1 MSTKCYHF
9 WPPGYNWSCHL
20 KVWKPEAQIKMKRL
34 FLLSLFCLCSISFNL
49 FAQKYGKYTLYSV
62 MNSTTTQLI
71 DTNNVVFKTWTHAA
85 NSRTGYSSYLM
96 PGGILW
102 RSVSNQGNQLNGGGI
117 TGKVQKLAWDGT
129 ILWDY
134 TYSTSTYVLHH
145 DICPLPN
152 GNVLLISYD
161 VHTPAEA
168 TQAGAS
174 QSITIW
180 SEKIIEVQPTG
191 ATTGNIVWQWRA
203 WDHLVQN
210 VNPAKDNYQASIVQ
224 HPERLNINYQLKKD
238 WIHMNGLDYNPIT
251 DQIAFSSHYLN
262 EWYVIDHSTTMAEA
276 AGTTGGN
283 SGKGGDLL
291 FRWGNPAAYQ
301 ATGTKIL
308 NVTHDAHWIPEGVPN
323 AGRLVGFNNG
333 GITAPS
339 NKSTVDMVMPPANE
353 YNFNHTAG
361 QAFQPTTY
369 DYRHPCNGYSTN
381 MGNSQQLPNG
391 NMLVCVATTGSIYEI
406 NSAGTT
412 IWSKNGGGVVPQAFR
427 YSECYVNSQPEATP
441 TISAQGSVLTCSP
454 AATYQWYRNGV
465 KIDGAIQNSYT
476 TVDQGVYVVR
486 VTYATSCEAVFQYSA
501 GYKVVATF
509 PLSVT
514 ATATLSTICA
524 GENVQINAVATGG
537 SATNSYQWT
546 SQPAGFSSSI
556 ANPIVNPSVSTV
568 YKVLVTNGSEVDS
581 ATISIT
587 VNPLPATPTI
597 TQNVNDLTSTIG
609 NSYQWTFN
617 GTIQPGLTSQT
628 ISPTQ
633 NGVYRVQ
640 ISDQNGCKSEFSDP
654 IDFIYTGVSR
664 AISNLDV
671 KVYPNPSTGI
681 FAVSGLEGQSNKI
694 MVMDAMGRIIFSN
707 ENQNEINLKQLPA
720 GIYRLVIITE
730 TGFKSNFQ
738 IQLQP

>member
-1 MSTKCYHF
+1 
-9 WPPGYNWSCHL
+9 
-20 KVWKPEAQIKMKRL
+20 
-34 FLLSLFCLCSISFNL
+34 LSLFCLCSISFNL

-283 SGKGGDLL
+283 SDKGGDLL

-465 KIDGAIQNSYT
+465 KIDGATQNSYT

-694 MVMDAMGRIIFSN
+694 MVMDAMGRIIFS
-707 ENQNEINLKQLPA
+707 
-720 GIYRLVIITE
+720 
-730 TGFKSNFQ
+730 
-738 IQLQP
+738 

>member
-1 MSTKCYHF
+1 
-9 WPPGYNWSCHL
+9 
-20 KVWKPEAQIKMKRL
+20 MKRL

-465 KIDGAIQNSYT
+465 KIDGATQNSYT

-581 ATISIT
+581 ATILIT
-587 VNPLPATPTI
+587 VNPLPATPII
-597 TQNVNDLTSTIG
+597 TQNVNDLTSTPG

-617 GTIQPGLTSQT
+617 GIIQPGLTSQT

-640 ISDQNGCKSEFSDP
+640 ITDQNGCKSEFSEP

-664 AISNLDV
+664 AITNLDV

-694 MVMDAMGRIIFSN
+694 MVMDAMGRIVFSN

-720 GIYRLVIITE
+720 GIYRLVIIME
-730 TGFKSNFQ
+730 SGLRSNFQ